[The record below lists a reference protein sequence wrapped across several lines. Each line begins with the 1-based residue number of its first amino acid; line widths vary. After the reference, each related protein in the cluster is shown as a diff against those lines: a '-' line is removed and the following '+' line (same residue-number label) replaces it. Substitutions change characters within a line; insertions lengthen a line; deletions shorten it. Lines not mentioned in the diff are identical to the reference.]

1 MEKNNVTSLL
11 LLGFP
16 GLSSC
21 RTLFFFLLLLI
32 YLTTICGNL
41 LVITLVSFSKN
52 LHCPMYFFI
61 SQLTTSDIMLTSDIV
76 PNMLLVVLHNGFFI
90 SLPACITQLFFF
102 AFSEASECF
111 LLTVMSYDRYLAIC
125 HPLHYDSIMSSIV
138 CLKFIILSWILGF
151 SVALTQS
158 VNISQLHFCRSN
170 VIDHFFCEIDPILDL
185 SCSSVFKIKVLAL
198 VLCFPV
204 LVCPFLIVVIS
215 YVYIVFT
222 ILSLQSIT
230 QRQKAFTT
238 CGSHLSV
245 VSIFYGALFSIY
257 LSPETRESTAIRNRK
272 LQCKASFTRLFP
284 FCGQE
289 STDPS
294 GFRVLSYVFE
304 DPYTRISKMDRKHGQ
319 E

>member
-1 MEKNNVTSLL
+1 MERNNITSVV

-16 GLSSC
+16 GLHSF
-21 RTLFFFLLLLI
+21 RLALFHLLIFI
-32 YLTTICGNL
+32 YLTTISGNL
-41 LVITLVSFSKN
+41 LVIALVSSTRS
-52 LHCPMYFFI
+52 LHCPMYFFLT
-61 SQLTTSDIMLTSDIV
+61 QLTTSDLILSSDIV
-76 PNMLLVVLHNGFFI
+76 PNMVLVVLNTGSSI
-90 SLPACITQLFFF
+90 TLPACVTQLFFF

-125 HPLHYDSIMSSIV
+125 HPLHYDSIMSSVVCITFIV
-138 CLKFIILSWILGF
+138 SSWILGF

-185 SCSSVFKIKVLAL
+185 SCSSVFMIKVLAL

-204 LVCPFLIVVIS
+204 LVCPFLIVIVS

-222 ILSLQSIT
+222 ILRLQSVT
-230 QRQKAFTT
+230 QRLKAFTT

-257 LSPETRESTAIRNRK
+257 LTPQTAQSAVLRKIFSMVYTVLTPLVNPLIYSLRNK
-272 LQCKASFTRLFP
+272 DIKEA
-284 FCGQE
+284 
-289 STDPS
+289 
-294 GFRVLSYVFE
+294 
-304 DPYTRISKMDRKHGQ
+304 MRKHILL
-319 E
+319 